1 MLWTNWTNMRYCRE
15 SGFVANTCFFGFVLS
30 RLTQTFRILL
40 RFCADIWTKYWLL
53 RPLLGL
59 LQCCTVSMRK
69 VSKLISFIFRFNALL
84 PCPSLLPTLRSL
96 KSSWTRGFAS
106 RLTTAVRLFLG
117 FLAIY
122 PLLSLWWVVTHWTQV
137 EGIVQGFDAFL
148 NLVIEGGVEVV
159 KREDQVTFGQIVNI
173 HFPKQALS

>member
-1 MLWTNWTNMRYCRE
+1 MCLYICCELIEQIMRYCRE

-106 RLTTAVRLFLG
+106 RLTTAVRLILR
-117 FLAIY
+117 FLAYY
-122 PLLSLWWVVTHWTQV
+122 PNTELVV
-137 EGIVQGFDAFL
+137 GGDAL
-148 NLVIEGGVEVV
+148 NTGGGDRSRLRRILEPGDWGRCWS
-159 KREDQVTFGQIVNI
+159 REKGGSGYFWSNSKHTF
-173 HFPKQALS
+173 P